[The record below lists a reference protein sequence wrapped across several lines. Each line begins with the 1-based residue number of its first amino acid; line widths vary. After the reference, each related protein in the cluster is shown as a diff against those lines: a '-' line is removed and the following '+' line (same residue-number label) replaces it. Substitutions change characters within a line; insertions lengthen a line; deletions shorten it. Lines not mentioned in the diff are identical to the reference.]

1 MFTGLVQAKGWIESR
16 IGGRLVVGVQR
27 AWEGD
32 PMTLGESIA
41 VNGCCL
47 TVVGME
53 GGMAFDLSEETFART
68 SLGDLQK
75 GSEVN
80 LERAM
85 KMGDRLGGH
94 IVQGHVDGVGTCL
107 GIDERDGSWT
117 FHFAAPGGGKYL
129 IDKGSVAVEGISLT
143 VVEPQGDEF
152 TVAVIPHTFAVT
164 SLGSMAP
171 GQKVNIEYDVLAKH
185 VEKLLESRLAP

>member
-1 MFTGLVQAKGWIESR
+1 MFTGLIQAKGRIESR
-16 IGGRLVVGVQR
+16 VGGRLVVSARG

-32 PMTLGESIA
+32 PLVHGESIA

-47 TVVGME
+47 TLVGME
-53 GGMAFDLSEETFART
+53 EGMAFDLSEETFART
-68 SLGDLQK
+68 SLGELHP

-107 GIDERDGSWT
+107 SIEGLDGSWT
-117 FHFAAPGGGKYL
+117 FRFRAPGGGKYL
-129 IDKGSVAVEGISLT
+129 IDKGSVSVEGISLT
-143 VVEPQGDEF
+143 VVEPVEDEF
-152 TVAVIPHTFAVT
+152 SVAVIPHTFSAT

-171 GQKVNIEYDVLAKH
+171 GQKVNIEFDVLAKH
-185 VEKLLESRLAP
+185 VEKLLESRLLP